1 MTPSMSWNL
10 STILEKTMKTKNI
23 KKVAILGAGVM
34 GAQIAAHFANAGIPA
49 ILFDLAAKEGP
60 KNGIVDKALA
70 TLKKLKPAPL
80 GNSDV
85 LSLVEAAN
93 YEEDLAKLKQADL
106 IIEAVAERMDIK
118 KSVYDMV
125 EDYIREDAIF
135 TTNTS
140 GLSINE
146 LATVLP
152 DSLQSKFCGVHFFNP
167 PRYMHLVEI
176 IPTENTNQQV
186 ISDLEAVLTT
196 VVGKGVVIAK
206 DTPNFIANRIGVFS
220 IVSTM
225 HHGAQFGLPFETIDA
240 LTGVLIG
247 RPKSAT
253 FRTADVVGL
262 DTLAHTINTMKEG
275 LPDDPWHGHFE
286 QPGWMKG
293 LIERGVLGQKSGAG
307 VYMKKG
313 RDILVLDTEK
323 GDYRAQ
329 NAELDPQVVD
339 ILKKGKP
346 QDRLVE
352 LHALKDSPQA
362 QFLWSIY
369 RDLFHY
375 CATQLE
381 HIADTARDIDFAIRW
396 GFGYGQGPFETW
408 QAFGW
413 QRIASMIE
421 DDIEAGQTMASSPLP
436 TWVKKIDGVH
446 GEDGSYSAADD
457 TFKPRSNAPV
467 YQRQLFPDR
476 LISEQALSA
485 EQAGETLFEDDDIRI
500 WHQGD
505 DIAIASFKTKKH
517 IIAEGVLKGL
527 RKAVAIAEQDFKGLI
542 VWQTEEP
549 FTLGANLAPAA
560 MAIADGQVDAVT
572 DSVDFFQQTSQTLR
586 FSAVPTVMATRGMA
600 LGGGCEFSMSA
611 TSVVAAFETYI
622 GLVEAGVGLL
632 PAGGGLKEIA
642 RRTAS
647 ETFGNDLYPMLE
659 HYFKK
664 VAMAAV
670 AGSALEAKAIGFLK
684 PDTEVVFNPHEILYV
699 AKAKVNYL
707 HDKGYVPPANEQNIK
722 VAGEPGIANMEM
734 ILANMLE
741 GNMISEHDY
750 EIAKR
755 IAIVMCGGY
764 VDAGS
769 LVNEQYLLD
778 LERKYFME
786 LIQMPKTLA
795 RIEHTL
801 KTGKPLR
808 N

>member
-1 MTPSMSWNL
+1 
-10 STILEKTMKTKNI
+10 MKTKNI
-23 KKVAILGAGVM
+23 RKVAILGAGVM

-49 ILFDLAAKEGP
+49 ILFDLAAKEGD
-60 KNGIVDKALA
+60 KNGIVNKALA

-80 GNSDV
+80 GNSKV
-85 LSLVEAAN
+85 LSLIEPAN
-93 YEEDLAKLKQADL
+93 YQDDLDKLQQADL

-125 EDYIREDAIF
+125 EDYINDDAIF
-135 TTNTS
+135 ATNTS

-152 DSLQSKFCGVHFFNP
+152 ASLQSKFCGVHFFNP

-176 IPTENTNQQV
+176 IPTKNTNPAV
-186 ISDLEAVLTT
+186 LSDLEAVLTT
-196 VVGKGVVIAK
+196 VVGKGVIIAK

-225 HHGAQFGLPFETIDA
+225 HHGAQFGIPFETIDA

-262 DTLAHTINTMKEG
+262 DTLAHTITTMKNG
-275 LPDDPWHGHFE
+275 LPDDPWHKHFE
-286 QPGWMKG
+286 HPAWMSA
-293 LIERGVLGQKSGAG
+293 LIEKGALGQKTGAG

-323 GDYRAQ
+323 SEYRAQ
-329 NAELDPQVVD
+329 NAEIDPRVLE
-339 ILKKGKP
+339 IMKKGNP
-346 QDRLVE
+346 QDRLSD
-352 LHALKDSPQA
+352 LHALQDSPQA
-362 QFLWSIY
+362 QFLWSIF

-381 HIADTARDIDFAIRW
+381 YIADTARDIDFAIRW
-396 GFGYGQGPFETW
+396 GFGYHQGPFETW
-408 QAFGW
+408 QASGW
-413 QRIASMIE
+413 NRIVSMIV
-421 DDIEAGQTMASSPLP
+421 DDIDAGKTMASSPLP
-436 TWVKKIDGVH
+436 AWVMKIDGAH
-446 GEDGSYSAADD
+446 ATEGSYSAAESQ
-457 TFKPRSNAPV
+457 FKPRSKAPV

-476 LISEQALSA
+476 LISEQAKHPSN
-485 EQAGETLFEDDDIRI
+485 AGETLFEDDDIRI

-505 DIAIASFKTKKH
+505 EIAIASFKTKKH

-527 RKAVAIAEQDFKGLI
+527 RKAVAIAEKDYKGLV

-560 MAIADGQVDAVT
+560 MAITSGQVDQVEQ
-572 DSVDFFQQTSQTLR
+572 SVDFFQQTSQALR
-586 FSAVPTVMATRGMA
+586 FSAVPTVLATRGMA
-600 LGGGCEFSMSA
+600 LGGGCEFSMSCTA
-611 TSVVAAFETYI
+611 VVAAFETYI

-642 RRTAS
+642 RRTAA
-647 ETFGNDLYPMLE
+647 ETFGKDLYPMLE

-670 AGSALEAKAIGFLK
+670 AGSALDAKEIGFLK
-684 PDTEVVFNPHEILYV
+684 GNTEVVMNPNEILYV

-707 HDKGYVPPANEQNIK
+707 HEKGYVPPANEQNIR
-722 VAGEPGIANMEM
+722 VAGEPAIANMQM
-734 ILANMLE
+734 ILANMKE

-755 IAIVMCGGY
+755 IAIVISGGY

-769 LVNEQYLLD
+769 LVTEQYLLD

-801 KTGKPLR
+801 TTGKPLR

>member
-1 MTPSMSWNL
+1 
-10 STILEKTMKTKNI
+10 MKPKKI
-23 KKVAILGAGVM
+23 RKVAILGAGVM
-34 GAQIAAHFANAGIPA
+34 GAQIAAHFSNAGIPTL
-49 ILFDLAAKEGP
+49 LFDLAAPKGP
-60 KNGIVDKALA
+60 KNGIVNKALA
-70 TLKKLKPAPL
+70 ALKKLKPAPL
-80 GNSDV
+80 GDASV
-85 LSLVEAAN
+85 LGLIEAAN
-93 YEEDLAKLKQADL
+93 YEEDLDKLKGADL

-125 EDYIREDAIF
+125 EDFIADDAIF

-146 LATVLP
+146 LASVLP
-152 DSLQSKFCGVHFFNP
+152 ASLQSKFCGVHFFNP

-176 IPTENTNQQV
+176 IPTNDTNPQV
-186 ISDLEAVLTT
+186 VSDLEAVLTM
-196 VVGKGVVIAK
+196 VVGKGVIIAK

-225 HHGAQFGLPFETIDA
+225 HHGAAFGLPFETIDA

-262 DTLAHTINTMKEG
+262 DTLAHTITTMKNG
-275 LPDDPWHGHFE
+275 LPNDAWLPHFE
-286 QPGWMKG
+286 HPAWMTALIQKG
-293 LIERGVLGQKSGAG
+293 ALGQKTRAG
-307 VYMKKG
+307 VYSKQGK
-313 RDILVLDTEK
+313 DILVLDTEK
-323 GDYRAQ
+323 GEYRKQ
-329 NAELDPQVVD
+329 NAEIDPQVLEV
-339 ILKKGKP
+339 LKKAKP
-346 QDRLVE
+346 QERL
-352 LHALKDSPQA
+352 LKLQALKDSPQA

-381 HIADTARDIDFAIRW
+381 DIADTARDIDFAIRW
-396 GFGYGQGPFETW
+396 GFGYAQGPFETW
-408 QAFGW
+408 QASGW
-413 QRIASMIE
+413 NDIAALIQQ
-421 DDIEAGQTMASSPLP
+421 DISNGLAMANTDLP
-436 TWVKKIDGVH
+436 AWVNEVEGAH
-446 GEDGSYSAADD
+446 MAAGSYSAAESA
-457 TFKPRSNAPV
+457 FKPRSTAEV
-467 YQRQLFPDR
+467 YSRQLFPDR
-476 LISEQALSA
+476 LISESA
-485 EQAGETLFEDDDIRI
+485 QYGETIFENDDFRM
-500 WHQGD
+500 WHQNDG
-505 DIAIASFKTKKH
+505 IAIASFKTKKH
-517 IIAEGVLKGL
+517 IISRDVLDGI
-527 RKAVAIAEQDFKGLI
+527 RKAVAVAEQDYKGLI
-542 VWQTEEP
+542 IWQTEEP

-560 MAIADGQVDAVT
+560 QAIASGQVAAV
-572 DSVDFFQQTSQTLR
+572 DDLVDVFQQTSQSLR
-586 FSAVPTVMATRGMA
+586 FSSVPTVIATRGMA
-600 LGGGCEFSMSA
+600 LGGGCEFSMHV

-647 ETFGNDLYPMLE
+647 ESFAKDLYPMLE

-670 AGSALEAKAIGFLK
+670 AGSAKEAKAWGFLK
-684 PDTEVVFNPHEILYV
+684 PCTDVVFNAHELLHV

-707 HDKGYVPPANEQNIK
+707 ADKGYVAPAEEQNIR
-722 VAGEPGIANMEM
+722 VAGAPAIANMEM

-741 GNMISEHDY
+741 GHMISPHDY
-750 EIAKR
+750 QIAKR
-755 IAIVMCGGY
+755 IAIVISGGY
-764 VDAGS
+764 VDADS
-769 LVNEQYLLD
+769 MVSEQYLLD

-801 KTGKPLR
+801 TTGKPLR

>member
-1 MTPSMSWNL
+1 
-10 STILEKTMKTKNI
+10 MKTKNI

-80 GNSDV
+80 GDSNV
-85 LSLVEAAN
+85 LSLIEPAN
-93 YEEDLAKLKQADL
+93 YQDDLERLKTADL

-152 DSLQSKFCGVHFFNP
+152 ASLQSKFCGVHFFNP

-176 IPTENTNQQV
+176 IPTGNTDQKV
-186 ISDLEAVLTT
+186 VDELEAVLTT
-196 VVGKGVVIAK
+196 VVGKGVIIAK

-262 DTLAHTINTMKEG
+262 DTLAHTINTMKSG
-275 LPDDPWHGHFE
+275 LPDDPWHAHFE
-286 QPGWMKG
+286 QPAWMQA
-293 LIERGVLGQKSGAG
+293 LIEKGALGQKSGAG

-313 RDILVLDTEK
+313 RDILVLDTEQ
-323 GDYRAQ
+323 GEYRPQ
-329 NAELDPQVVD
+329 NAELDPQVLE
-339 ILKKGKP
+339 IMKKGKP

-362 QFLWSIY
+362 QFLWSIF

-408 QAFGW
+408 QASGW
-413 QRIASMIE
+413 NRIVSLIV
-421 DDIEAGQTMASSPLP
+421 DDIDAGKTMASSPLP
-436 TWVKKIDGVH
+436 AWVMKVDGAH
-446 GEDGSYSAADD
+446 GPEGSYSAADA
-457 TFKPRSNAPV
+457 TFKPRSTAPV

-476 LISEQALSA
+476 LISEQADY
-485 EQAGETLFEDDDIRI
+485 GETIFEDDDIRI

-505 DIAIASFKTKKH
+505 EIAIASFKTKKH

-527 RKAVAIAEQDFKGLI
+527 RKAVAIAEQDYKGLI

-560 MAIADGQVDAVT
+560 MAIAAGQVDAVEQ
-572 DSVDFFQQTSQTLR
+572 SVDFFQQTSQTLR
-586 FSAVPTVMATRGMA
+586 FSAVPTVLATRGMA
-600 LGGGCEFSMSA
+600 LGGGCEFSMSC

-642 RRTAS
+642 RRTAKES
-647 ETFGNDLYPMLE
+647 FGKDLYPMLE

-670 AGSALEAKAIGFLK
+670 AGSALEAKQIGFLK
-684 PDTEVVFNPHEILYV
+684 ADTEVVFNPHEILYV

-707 HDKGYVPPANEQNIK
+707 HERGYVAPANEQTIR

-734 ILANMLE
+734 ILANMIE
-741 GNMISEHDY
+741 GHMISEHDY

-755 IAIVMCGGY
+755 IAIVMCGGF

-769 LVNEQYLLD
+769 LVSEQYLLD

>member
-1 MTPSMSWNL
+1 
-10 STILEKTMKTKNI
+10 MKTKNI

-34 GAQIAAHFANAGIPA
+34 GAQIAAHFTNAGIPA
-49 ILFDLAAKEGP
+49 ILFDLAAKEGD
-60 KNGIVDKALA
+60 KNGIVNKAIA
-70 TLKKLKPAPL
+70 NLKKLKPAPL
-80 GNSDV
+80 GDSKV
-85 LSLVEAAN
+85 LSMIEPAN
-93 YEEDLAKLKQADL
+93 YEDDLSRLKEADL

-125 EDYIREDAIF
+125 EDYINADAIF
-135 TTNTS
+135 ATNTS

-176 IPTENTNQQV
+176 IPTANTHQNV
-186 ISDLEAVLTT
+186 VDDLEAVLTT
-196 VVGKGVVIAK
+196 VVGKGVIIAK

-225 HHGAQFGLPFETIDA
+225 YHGAQFGIPFETIDA

-262 DTLAHTINTMKEG
+262 DTLAHTITTMKNG
-275 LPDDPWHGHFE
+275 LPDDPWHQYFVHPE
-286 QPGWMKG
+286 WMTA
-293 LIERGVLGQKSGAG
+293 LIEKGALGQKSGAG

-313 RDILVLDTEK
+313 RDILVLDTHK
-323 GDYRAQ
+323 GEYVAQ
-329 NAELDPQVVD
+329 NTEIDPQVLE
-339 ILKKGKP
+339 IMKKGNP
-346 QDRLVE
+346 QDRLTD

-362 QFLWSIY
+362 QFLWSIF

-408 QAFGW
+408 QASGW
-413 QRIASMIE
+413 NRIVSLIV
-421 DDIEAGQTMASSPLP
+421 DDIDAGKTMASSPLP
-436 TWVKKIDGVH
+436 SWVMKVDGAH
-446 GEDGSYSAADD
+446 SADGSYSAADD
-457 TFKPRSNAPV
+457 TFKPRSTAAV
-467 YQRQLFPDR
+467 YQRQLFPEL
-476 LISEQALSA
+476 LISETADY
-485 EQAGETLFEDDDIRI
+485 GETIFEDDDIRI

-527 RKAVAIAEQDFKGLI
+527 RKAVAIAEKDYKGLI

-549 FTLGANLAPAA
+549 FTFGANLAPAA
-560 MAIADGQVDAVT
+560 MAIAAGQVDAVEQ
-572 DSVDFFQQTSQTLR
+572 SVDFFQQTSQTLR
-586 FSAVPTVMATRGMA
+586 FSAVPTIMATRGMA
-600 LGGGCEFSMSA
+600 LGGGCEFSMNA
-611 TSVVAAFETYI
+611 TGVVAAFETYI

-642 RRTAS
+642 RRTAAES
-647 ETFGNDLYPMLE
+647 FGKDLYPMLE

-670 AGSALEAKAIGFLK
+670 AGSALEAKEIGFLK
-684 PDTEVVFNPHEILYV
+684 ANTEVVMNAKEILYV

-707 HDKGYVPPANEQNIK
+707 HDKGYVPPANEQAIR
-722 VAGEPGIANMEM
+722 VAGEPAIANMEM
-734 ILANMLE
+734 ILANMIE

-755 IAIVMCGGY
+755 IAIVIAGGY
-764 VDAGS
+764 VDADS
-769 LVNEQYLLD
+769 LVTEQYLLD

-786 LIQMPKTLA
+786 LIQTPKTLA

-801 KTGKPLR
+801 TTGKPLR

>member
-1 MTPSMSWNL
+1 
-10 STILEKTMKTKNI
+10 MKTKKI

-34 GAQIAAHFANAGIPA
+34 GAQIAAHFSNAGIPTL
-49 ILFDLAAKEGP
+49 LFDLAAPKGP
-60 KNGIVDKALA
+60 KNGMVNKAIA
-70 TLKKLKPAPL
+70 ALKKLKPAPL
-80 GNSDV
+80 GDASV
-85 LSLVEAAN
+85 LGLIEAAN
-93 YEEDLAKLKQADL
+93 YEEDLEKLKSADL

-125 EDYIREDAIF
+125 EDYIAEDAIF

-146 LATVLP
+146 LASVLP

-176 IPTENTNQQV
+176 IPTNNTNPQV
-186 ISDLEAVLTT
+186 VSDLEAVLTM
-196 VVGKGVVIAK
+196 VVGKGVIIAK

-225 HHGAQFGLPFETIDA
+225 HHGAAFGIPFETIDA

-262 DTLAHTINTMKEG
+262 DTLAHTITTMKNG
-275 LPDDPWHGHFE
+275 LPDDAWLPHFE
-286 QPGWMKG
+286 HPTWMTA
-293 LIERGVLGQKSGAG
+293 LIEKGALGQKTRAG

-313 RDILVLDTEK
+313 RDILVMDTEK
-323 GDYRAQ
+323 GEYRPQ
-329 NAELDPQVVD
+329 NAEIDSQVLE
-339 ILKKGKP
+339 ILKKAKP
-346 QDRLVE
+346 QERL
-352 LHALKDSPQA
+352 LKLQALKDSPQA

-381 HIADTARDIDFAIRW
+381 DIADTARDIDFAIRW
-396 GFGYGQGPFETW
+396 GFGYAQGPFETW
-408 QAFGW
+408 QASGW
-413 QRIASMIE
+413 N
-421 DDIEAGQTMASSPLP
+421 DITALIQQDISNGLAMASTDLP
-436 TWVKKIDGVH
+436 TWVNEVEGAH
-446 GEDGSYSAADD
+446 AAAGSYSAAES
-457 TFKPRSNAPV
+457 TFKPRSTAEV

-476 LISEQALSA
+476 LISEQANY
-485 EQAGETLFEDDDIRI
+485 GETIFENDDFRM

-517 IIAEGVLKGL
+517 IISNDVLDGI
-527 RKAVAIAEQDFKGLI
+527 RKAVSIAEQDYKGLVI
-542 VWQTEEP
+542 WQTEEP

-560 MAIADGQVDAVT
+560 QAIANGQVAAV
-572 DSVDFFQQTSQTLR
+572 DQLVDVFQQTSQSLR
-586 FSAVPTVMATRGMA
+586 FSSVPTVIATRGMA
-600 LGGGCEFSMSA
+600 LGGGCEFSMHVS
-611 TSVVAAFETYI
+611 SVVAAFETYI

-642 RRTAS
+642 RRTAAES
-647 ETFGNDLYPMLE
+647 FGKDLYPMLE

-670 AGSALEAKAIGFLK
+670 AGSAKEAKAWGFLK
-684 PDTEVVFNPHEILYV
+684 PCTDIVFNAHELLHV
-699 AKAKVNYL
+699 AKAKVTYL
-707 HDKGYVPPANEQNIK
+707 ADKGYVSPAEEQNIR
-722 VAGEPGIANMEM
+722 VAGKPAIANMEM

-741 GNMISEHDY
+741 GHMISPHDY
-750 EIAKR
+750 QIAKR
-755 IAIVMCGGY
+755 IAIVIAGGY
-764 VDAGS
+764 VDADS
-769 LVNEQYLLD
+769 MVSEQYLLD

>member
-1 MTPSMSWNL
+1 
-10 STILEKTMKTKNI
+10 MKTKNI

-49 ILFDLAAKEGP
+49 LLFDLAAKEGP
-60 KNGIVDKALA
+60 KNGIVNKALA
-70 TLKKLKPAPL
+70 GLRKLKPAPL
-80 GNSDV
+80 GDSQV
-85 LSLVEAAN
+85 LSLIEPAN
-93 YEEDLAKLKQADL
+93 YQDDLAKLKQADL

-125 EDYIREDAIF
+125 EDYINEDAIF
-135 TTNTS
+135 ATNTS

-152 DSLQSKFCGVHFFNP
+152 ASLQSKFCGVHFFNP

-176 IPTENTNQQV
+176 IPTNNTNQQV
-186 ISDLEAVLTT
+186 VTDLEAVLTT
-196 VVGKGVVIAK
+196 VVGKGVIIAK

-225 HHGAQFGLPFETIDA
+225 HHGAQFGIPFETIDA

-262 DTLAHTINTMKEG
+262 DTLAHTINTMKNG
-275 LPDDPWHGHFE
+275 LPDDPWHAHFE
-286 QPGWMKG
+286 QPAWMSA
-293 LIERGVLGQKSGAG
+293 LIEKGALGQKTGAG

-313 RDILVLDTEK
+313 RDILVLDTDK
-323 GDYRAQ
+323 GEYRAQ
-329 NAELDPQVVD
+329 NAVIDPQVLE
-339 ILKKGKP
+339 IMKKGNP
-346 QDRLVE
+346 QDRLSD
-352 LHALKDSPQA
+352 LHALTDSPQA
-362 QFLWSIY
+362 QFLWSIF

-408 QAFGW
+408 QASGW
-413 QRIASMIE
+413 NRIVSLIV
-421 DDIEAGQTMASSPLP
+421 DDIDAGKTMAASPMP
-436 TWVKKIDGVH
+436 GWVMKVDGAH
-446 GEDGSYSAADD
+446 AADGSYSSAEGA
-457 TFKPRSNAPV
+457 FKPRSTAPV
-467 YQRQLFPDR
+467 YQRQAFPEL
-476 LISEQALSA
+476 LISETADY
-485 EQAGETLFEDDDIRI
+485 GETIFEDEDIRI

-505 DIAIASFKTKKH
+505 QIAIASFKTKKH

-527 RKAVAIAEQDFKGLI
+527 RKAVAIAEKDYKGLI

-560 MAIADGQVDAVT
+560 MAIAAGQVDAVEK
-572 DSVDFFQQTSQTLR
+572 SVDFFQQTSQALR
-586 FSAVPTVMATRGMA
+586 FSAVPTIMATRGMA

-642 RRTAS
+642 RRTAKES
-647 ETFGNDLYPMLE
+647 FGKDLYPMLE

-670 AGSALEAKAIGFLK
+670 AGSASEAKEIGFLK
-684 PDTEVVFNPHEILYV
+684 ADTEVVMNAKEILHV

-707 HDKGYVPPANEQNIK
+707 HDKGYVPPANEQAIR

-734 ILANMLE
+734 ILANMIE
-741 GNMISEHDY
+741 GNMVSAHDC

-764 VDAGS
+764 VDADS
-769 LVNEQYLLD
+769 LVTEQYLLD

>member
-1 MTPSMSWNL
+1 
-10 STILEKTMKTKNI
+10 MKTKNI
-23 KKVAILGAGVM
+23 RKVAILGAGVM

-49 ILFDLAAKEGP
+49 ILFDLAAKEGN
-60 KNGIVDKALA
+60 KNGIVNKALA
-70 TLKKLKPAPL
+70 GLKKLKPAPL
-80 GNSDV
+80 GNSNT
-85 LSLVEAAN
+85 LSLIEPAN
-93 YEEDLAKLKQADL
+93 YQDDLEKLKQADL

-125 EDYIREDAIF
+125 EDFVNEDAIF

-152 DSLQSKFCGVHFFNP
+152 ASLQSKFCGVHFFNP

-176 IPTENTNQQV
+176 IPTDNTNPQV
-186 ISDLEAVLTT
+186 VSELESVLTS
-196 VVGKGVVIAK
+196 VVGKGVIIAK

-220 IVSTM
+220 MVSTM
-225 HHGAQFGLPFETIDA
+225 YHGAQFGIPFETIDA

-262 DTLAHTINTMKEG
+262 DTLAHTINTMKVG
-275 LPDDPWHGHFE
+275 LPDDPWHAHFE
-286 QPGWMKG
+286 QPTWMQA
-293 LIERGVLGQKSGAG
+293 LIEKGALGQKSGAG

-313 RDILVLDTEK
+313 RDILVLDTDK
-323 GDYRAQ
+323 GEYRAQ
-329 NAELDPQVVD
+329 HVEIDPRVLE
-339 ILKKGKP
+339 IMKKGNP
-346 QDRLVE
+346 QDRLSD
-352 LHALKDSPQA
+352 LHALTDSPQA
-362 QFLWSIY
+362 QFLWSIF

-375 CATQLE
+375 CASQLE

-408 QAFGW
+408 QASGW
-413 QRIASMIE
+413 NRIVSLIV
-421 DDIEAGQTMASSPLP
+421 DDIDAGKTMASSPMP
-436 TWVKKIDGVH
+436 GWVMKVDGAH
-446 GEDGSYSAADD
+446 AADGSYSAAENCM
-457 TFKPRSNAPV
+457 KARSKAAV
-467 YQRQLFPDR
+467 YDRQLFPDL
-476 LISEQALSA
+476 LISEQPNF
-485 EQAGETLFEDDDIRI
+485 GETIFEDDDIRV

-505 DIAIASFKTKKH
+505 NIAIASFKTKKH

-527 RKAVAIAEQDFKGLI
+527 RQAVSIAEKDYKGLI

-560 MAIADGQVDAVT
+560 MAISAGQVDAVER
-572 DSVDFFQQTSQTLR
+572 SVDFFQQTSQTLR
-586 FSAVPTVMATRGMA
+586 FSAVPTIMATRGMA

-642 RRTAS
+642 RRTAKES
-647 ETFGNDLYPMLE
+647 FGKDLYPMLE

-670 AGSALEAKAIGFLK
+670 AGSAAEAKEIGFLK
-684 PDTEVVFNPHEILYV
+684 ADTEVVMNAKEILHV

-707 HDKGYVPPANEQNIK
+707 HEKGYVAPANEQTIR
-722 VAGEPGIANMEM
+722 VAGEPAIANMEM
-734 ILANMLE
+734 ILANMAE
-741 GNMISEHDY
+741 GNMVSEHDY
-750 EIAKR
+750 QIAKR
-755 IAIVMCGGY
+755 IAIVIAGGY
-764 VDAGS
+764 VDADS
-769 LVNEQYLLD
+769 LVTEQYL
-778 LERKYFME
+778 
-786 LIQMPKTLA
+786 
-795 RIEHTL
+795 
-801 KTGKPLR
+801 
-808 N
+808 

>member
-1 MTPSMSWNL
+1 
-10 STILEKTMKTKNI
+10 MKTKNI

-49 ILFDLAAKEGP
+49 LLFDLAAKEGP
-60 KNGIVDKALA
+60 KNGIVNKALA
-70 TLKKLKPAPL
+70 GLRKLKPAPL
-80 GNSDV
+80 GDSQV
-85 LSLVEAAN
+85 LSLIEPAN
-93 YEEDLAKLKQADL
+93 YQDDLAKLKQADL

-125 EDYIREDAIF
+125 EDYINEDAIF
-135 TTNTS
+135 ATNTS

-152 DSLQSKFCGVHFFNP
+152 DSLQTKFCGVHFFNP

-176 IPTENTNQQV
+176 IPTNNTDNKV
-186 ISDLEAVLTT
+186 VSDLEAVLTT
-196 VVGKGVVIAK
+196 VVGKGVIIAK

-225 HHGAQFGLPFETIDA
+225 HHGAQFGIPFETIDA
-240 LTGVLIG
+240 LTGVMIG

-262 DTLAHTINTMKEG
+262 DTLAHTINTMKNG
-275 LPDDPWHGHFE
+275 LPDDPWHAHFE
-286 QPGWMKG
+286 QPDWMQG
-293 LIERGVLGQKSGAG
+293 LIAKGALGQKTRAG
-307 VYMKKG
+307 VYTKKG
-313 RDILVLDTEK
+313 REILVLDTEK
-323 GDYRAQ
+323 GEYRAQ
-329 NAELDPQVVD
+329 HVELDPQVVE

-346 QDRLVE
+346 QDRLV
-352 LHALKDSPQA
+352 ALQALSDSPQA
-362 QFLWSIY
+362 QFLWSIF

-413 QRIASMIE
+413 NRIVSMIV
-421 DDIEAGQTMASSPLP
+421 DDIDAGKTMASSPLP
-436 TWVKKIDGVH
+436 SWVMKIDGAH
-446 GEDGSYSAADD
+446 GPEGSYSAAEDC
-457 TFKPRSNAPV
+457 FKPRSTAEV

-476 LISEQALSA
+476 LISEQASY
-485 EQAGETLFEDDDIRI
+485 GETIFEDDDIRV

-505 DIAIASFKTKKH
+505 EIAIASFKTKKH

-527 RKAVAIAEQDFKGLI
+527 RKAVKIAEEDYKGLI

-560 MAIADGQVDAVT
+560 MAIGAGQVDAVEQ
-572 DSVDFFQQTSQTLR
+572 SVDFFQQTSQALR
-586 FSAVPTVMATRGMA
+586 FSNVPTIMATRGMA

-647 ETFGNDLYPMLE
+647 ESFGKDLYPMLE

-670 AGSALEAKAIGFLK
+670 AGSALEAKNIGFLK
-684 PDTEVVFNPHEILYV
+684 PCTEIVFNSHEILHV

-707 HDKGYVPPANEQNIK
+707 HNKGYMPPANEQNIR
-722 VAGEPGIANMEM
+722 VAGEPAIANMQM
-734 ILANMLE
+734 ILANMIE

-755 IAIVMCGGY
+755 IAIVIAGGY
-764 VDAGS
+764 VDADS
-769 LVNEQYLLD
+769 LVTEQYLLD

-801 KTGKPLR
+801 TTGKPLR

>member
-1 MTPSMSWNL
+1 
-10 STILEKTMKTKNI
+10 MKTKNI
-23 KKVAILGAGVM
+23 RKVAILGAGVM
-34 GAQIAAHFANAGIPA
+34 GAQIAAHFANAGTPA
-49 ILFDLAAKEGP
+49 ILFDLAAKDGD
-60 KNGIVDKALA
+60 KNGIVNNALK

-80 GNSDV
+80 GNGSV
-85 LSLVEAAN
+85 LSLIEPAN
-93 YEEDLAKLKQADL
+93 YEDDLAKLKQADL

-125 EDYIREDAIF
+125 EDYINEDAIF
-135 TTNTS
+135 ATNTS

-152 DSLQSKFCGVHFFNP
+152 ASLQSKFCGVHFFNP

-176 IPTENTNQQV
+176 IPIESTSEQV
-186 ISDLEAVLTT
+186 VNDLEAVLTT
-196 VVGKGVVIAK
+196 VVGKGVIIAK

-225 HHGAQFGLPFETIDA
+225 YHGAQFGIPFETIDA

-262 DTLAHTINTMKEG
+262 DTLAHTINTMKNG
-275 LPDDPWHGHFE
+275 LPDDPWHAYFD
-286 QPGWMKG
+286 QPDWMST
-293 LIERGVLGQKSGAG
+293 LIEKGALGQKSGAG

-323 GDYRAQ
+323 GEYRAQ
-329 NAELDPQVVD
+329 DAAIDPAVLD
-339 ILKKGKP
+339 IMKKGKP
-346 QDRLVE
+346 QDRLKD

-362 QFLWSIY
+362 QFLWSIF

-408 QAFGW
+408 QASGW
-413 QRIASMIE
+413 NHIVSLIV
-421 DDIEAGQTMASSPLP
+421 DDIDAGKTMASSPLP
-436 TWVKKIDGVH
+436 AWVMKVEGAH
-446 GEDGSYSAADD
+446 AAEGSYSAAEA
-457 TFKPRSNAPV
+457 TFKPRSSAAV
-467 YQRQLFPDR
+467 YERQLFPEL
-476 LISEQALSA
+476 LISEQADY
-485 EQAGETLFEDDDIRI
+485 GETIFEDDDIRI

-505 DIAIASFKTKKH
+505 EIAIASFKTKKH

-527 RKAVAIAEQDFKGLI
+527 RKAVKIAETDYKGLI

-549 FTLGANLAPAA
+549 FSLGANLAPAA
-560 MAIADGQVDAVT
+560 MAIADGQVDQVEQ
-572 DSVDFFQQTSQTLR
+572 SVDFFQQTSQALR
-586 FSAVPTVMATRGMA
+586 FSAVPTVIATRGMA

-611 TSVVAAFETYI
+611 TAVVAAFETYI

-642 RRTAS
+642 RRTAA

-670 AGSALEAKAIGFLK
+670 AGSAAEAKEIGFLK
-684 PDTEVVFNPHEILYV
+684 ANTEVVMNAKEILYV

-707 HDKGYVPPANEQNIK
+707 HDRGYVPPANEQAIK
-722 VAGEPGIANMEM
+722 VAGEPAIANMEM

-741 GNMISEHDY
+741 GHMISAHDY

-755 IAIVMCGGY
+755 IAIVIAGGY

-769 LVNEQYLLD
+769 LVTEQYLLD

>member
-1 MTPSMSWNL
+1 
-10 STILEKTMKTKNI
+10 MKTKNI
-23 KKVAILGAGVM
+23 RKVAILGAGVM

-49 ILFDLAAKEGP
+49 ILFDLAAKEGD
-60 KNGIVDKALA
+60 KNGIVNNAIKNLR
-70 TLKKLKPAPL
+70 KLKPAPI
-80 GNSDV
+80 GDSSV
-85 LSLVEAAN
+85 LSLIEPAN
-93 YEEDLAKLKQADL
+93 YEDDLTKLKQADL

-125 EDYIREDAIF
+125 EDYINEDAIF
-135 TTNTS
+135 ATNTS

-152 DSLQSKFCGVHFFNP
+152 ASLQSKFCGVHFFNP
-167 PRYMHLVEI
+167 PRYMQLVEV
-176 IPTENTNQQV
+176 IPIDSTSSQV
-186 ISDLEAVLTT
+186 VKNLEAVLTT
-196 VVGKGVVIAK
+196 VVGKGVIIAK

-225 HHGAQFGLPFETIDA
+225 YHGAQFGLPFETIDA

-262 DTLAHTINTMKEG
+262 DTLAHTITTMKNG
-275 LPDDPWHGHFE
+275 LPDDPWHEYFKH
-286 QPGWMKG
+286 PAWMTA
-293 LIERGVLGQKSGAG
+293 LIEKGALGQKTRAG

-323 GDYRAQ
+323 GEYRPQ
-329 NAELDPQVVD
+329 NTEIDPQVMA
-339 ILKKGKP
+339 IMKKGNP
-346 QDRLVE
+346 QDRLAD
-352 LHALKDSPQA
+352 LRALKDSPQA
-362 QFLWSIY
+362 QFLWSIF

-408 QAFGW
+408 QISGW
-413 QRIASMIE
+413 NRIVSMIV
-421 DDIEAGQTMASSPLP
+421 DDIDAGKTMSPSALP
-436 TWVKKIDGVH
+436 SWVMKVDGAH
-446 GEDGSYSAADD
+446 DTDGSYSAAEGK
-457 TFKPRSNAPV
+457 FKPRSDAAV
-467 YQRQLFPDR
+467 YQRQLFPEL
-476 LISEQALSA
+476 LISEQANY
-485 EQAGETLFEDDDIRI
+485 GETLFEDDDIRI

-527 RKAVAIAEQDFKGLI
+527 RKAIEIAEKDYKGLV

-549 FTLGANLAPAA
+549 FSLGANLAPAA
-560 MAIADGQVDAVT
+560 MAIADGQVEQVEQ
-572 DSVDFFQQTSQTLR
+572 SVDYFQQTSQALR
-586 FSAVPTVMATRGMA
+586 FSAVPTVIATRGMA

-611 TSVVAAFETYI
+611 SAVVAAFETYI

-632 PAGGGLKEIA
+632 PAGGGLKEIT
-642 RRTAS
+642 RRTAHES
-647 ETFGNDLYPMLE
+647 FGKDLYPMLE

-670 AGSALEAKAIGFLK
+670 AGSALEAKSIGFLK
-684 PDTEVVFNPHEILYV
+684 PNTEVVMNAKEVLYV

-707 HDKGYVPPANEQNIK
+707 HDTGYVPPANEQAIR
-722 VAGEPGIANMEM
+722 VAGEPAIANMEM

-750 EIAKR
+750 AIAKR
-755 IAIVMCGGY
+755 IAIVIAGGY
-764 VDAGS
+764 VDADS
-769 LVNEQYLLD
+769 LVTEQYLLD

>member
-1 MTPSMSWNL
+1 
-10 STILEKTMKTKNI
+10 MKTKNI
-23 KKVAILGAGVM
+23 RKVAILGAGVM

-60 KNGIVDKALA
+60 KNGIVNKALA
-70 TLKKLKPAPL
+70 SLKKLKPAPL
-80 GNSDV
+80 GDSKV
-85 LSLVEAAN
+85 LSLIEPAN
-93 YEEDLAKLKQADL
+93 YQDDLDKLKQADL

-125 EDYIREDAIF
+125 ENYINEDAIF
-135 TTNTS
+135 ATNTS

-152 DSLQSKFCGVHFFNP
+152 ASLQSKFCGVHFFNP

-176 IPTENTNQQV
+176 IPTNNTDNQV
-186 ISDLEAVLTT
+186 VSDLETVLTT
-196 VVGKGVVIAK
+196 VVGKGVIIAK

-225 HHGAQFGLPFETIDA
+225 HHGAQFGIPFETIDA
-240 LTGVLIG
+240 LTGALIG

-262 DTLAHTINTMKEG
+262 DTLAHTINTMKNG
-275 LPDDPWHGHFE
+275 LPDDPWNTHFE
-286 QPGWMKG
+286 QPAWMQALIAKG
-293 LIERGVLGQKSGAG
+293 ALGQKTRAG

-313 RDILVLDTEK
+313 RDILVLDTEQ
-323 GDYRAQ
+323 GEYRTQ
-329 NAELDPQVVD
+329 NVELDPRVVE
-339 ILKKGKP
+339 IMKKGNP
-346 QDRLVE
+346 QESLTDLQ
-352 LHALKDSPQA
+352 ALSDSPQA

-396 GFGYGQGPFETW
+396 GFGYAMGPFETW
-408 QAFGW
+408 QASGW
-413 QRIASMIE
+413 NRIVSMIV
-421 DDIEAGQTMASSPLP
+421 DDIDAGKTMASSSMPS
-436 TWVKKIDGVH
+436 WVMKVDGAH
-446 GEDGSYSAADD
+446 GTEGSYSAAED
-457 TFKPRSNAPV
+457 TFKPRSTAAV

-476 LISEQALSA
+476 LISEQARHPSNS
-485 EQAGETLFEDDDIRI
+485 GETIFEDDDIRI

-505 DIAIASFKTKKH
+505 EIAIASFKTKKH

-527 RKAVAIAEQDFKGLI
+527 RKAVTIAEKDYKGLI

-560 MAIADGQVDAVT
+560 MAITNGQVDLVEQ
-572 DSVDFFQQTSQTLR
+572 SVDFFQQTSQALR
-586 FSAVPTVMATRGMA
+586 FSSVPTIMATRGMA

-642 RRTAS
+642 RRTANES
-647 ETFGNDLYPMLE
+647 FGKDLYPMLE

-670 AGSALEAKAIGFLK
+670 AGSALEAKQIGFLK
-684 PDTEVVFNPHEILYV
+684 PCTDIVFNPHEILHV

-707 HDKGYVPPANEQNIK
+707 HDKGYAAPANEQNIR
-722 VAGEPGIANMEM
+722 VAGEPAIANMEM
-734 ILANMLE
+734 ILANMIE
-741 GNMISEHDY
+741 GNMISMHDY

-755 IAIVMCGGY
+755 IAIVMAGGY
-764 VDAGS
+764 VDSDS
-769 LVNEQYLLD
+769 LVTEQYLLD

-801 KTGKPLR
+801 TTGKPLR

>member
-1 MTPSMSWNL
+1 
-10 STILEKTMKTKNI
+10 MKLKKI

-34 GAQIAAHFANAGIPA
+34 GAQIAAHFSNAGIPTL
-49 ILFDLAAKEGP
+49 LFDLAATKGP
-60 KNGIVDKALA
+60 KNGIVNKALA
-70 TLKKLKPAPL
+70 GLKKLKPAPL
-80 GNSDV
+80 GDASV
-85 LSLVEAAN
+85 LGLIEAAN
-93 YEEDLAKLKQADL
+93 YEEDLAKLKSADL

-125 EDYIREDAIF
+125 EDYIAEDAIF

-146 LATVLP
+146 LASVLP
-152 DSLQSKFCGVHFFNP
+152 ASLQSKFCGVHFFNP

-176 IPTENTNQQV
+176 IPTNNTNPQV
-186 ISDLEAVLTT
+186 ISDLEAVLTM
-196 VVGKGVVIAK
+196 VVGKGVIIAK

-225 HHGAQFGLPFETIDA
+225 HHGAAFGIPFETIDA

-262 DTLAHTINTMKEG
+262 DTLAHTITTMKNG
-275 LPDDPWHGHFE
+275 LPDDAWQPHFE
-286 QPGWMKG
+286 HPAWMTA
-293 LIERGVLGQKSGAG
+293 LIEKGALGQKTRAG

-313 RDILVLDTEK
+313 KDILVMDTEQ
-323 GDYRAQ
+323 GEYRPQ
-329 NAELDPQVVD
+329 NAEIDPQVLE

-346 QDRLVE
+346 QERL
-352 LHALKDSPQA
+352 LKLQALKDSPQA

-381 HIADTARDIDFAIRW
+381 DIADSARDIDFAIRW
-396 GFGYGQGPFETW
+396 GFGYAQGPFETW
-408 QAFGW
+408 QASGW
-413 QRIASMIE
+413 NDIAALIQQ
-421 DDIEAGQTMASSPLP
+421 DISNGLAMANTDLP
-436 TWVKKIDGVH
+436 AWVNEVEGAH
-446 GEDGSYSAADD
+446 MAAGSYSAAEN
-457 TFKPRSNAPV
+457 TFIPRSNAEV
-467 YQRQLFPDR
+467 YSRQLFPDR
-476 LISEQALSA
+476 LISEQANY
-485 EQAGETLFEDDDIRI
+485 GETIFENDDFRM

-505 DIAIASFKTKKH
+505 GIAIASFKTKKH
-517 IIAEGVLKGL
+517 IISRDVLDGI
-527 RKAVAIAEQDFKGLI
+527 RKAVSIAEQDYKGLI
-542 VWQTEEP
+542 IWQTEEP

-560 MAIADGQVDAVT
+560 QAIASGQVAQ
-572 DSVDFFQQTSQTLR
+572 VDELVDVFQQTSQSLR
-586 FSAVPTVMATRGMA
+586 FSSVPTVIAVRGMA
-600 LGGGCEFSMSA
+600 LGGGCEFSMQVS
-611 TSVVAAFETYI
+611 SVVAAFETYI

-642 RRTAS
+642 RRTAAES
-647 ETFGNDLYPMLE
+647 FGKDLYPMLE

-670 AGSALEAKAIGFLK
+670 AGSGTEAKAWGFLK
-684 PDTEVVFNPHEILYV
+684 PCTDIVFNAHELLHV
-699 AKAKVNYL
+699 AKAKVTYL
-707 HDKGYVPPANEQNIK
+707 ADKGYVSPAEEQNIR
-722 VAGEPGIANMEM
+722 VAGKPAIANMEM

-741 GNMISEHDY
+741 GHMISPHDY
-750 EIAKR
+750 QIAKR
-755 IAIVMCGGY
+755 IAIVIAGGY
-764 VDAGS
+764 VDADS
-769 LVNEQYLLD
+769 MVSEQYLLD

-801 KTGKPLR
+801 TTGKPLR

>member
-1 MTPSMSWNL
+1 MIPFIILNS
-10 STILEKTMKTKNI
+10 STISEATMKTKNI
-23 KKVAILGAGVM
+23 RKVAILGAGVM

-49 ILFDLAAKEGP
+49 ILFDLAAKTGD
-60 KNGIVDKALA
+60 KNGIVNKAMA

-80 GNSDV
+80 GDSQV
-85 LSLVEAAN
+85 LSLIEPAN
-93 YEEDLAKLKQADL
+93 YDDDLAKLKQADL

-118 KSVYDMV
+118 KAVYDMV
-125 EDYIREDAIF
+125 EDHINEDAIF
-135 TTNTS
+135 ATNTS

-152 DSLQSKFCGVHFFNP
+152 ASLQSKFCGVHFFNP

-176 IPTENTNQQV
+176 IPTSNTKQQV
-186 ISDLEAVLTT
+186 VDDLEAVLTT

-262 DTLAHTINTMKEG
+262 DTLAHTINTMKNG
-275 LPDDPWHGHFE
+275 LPDDPWHPHFE
-286 QPGWMKG
+286 QPAWMQA
-293 LIERGVLGQKSGAG
+293 LIEQGALGQKTGAG
-307 VYMKKG
+307 VYQKKG

-323 GDYRAQ
+323 GAYRAQ
-329 NAELDPQVVD
+329 NAELDPQVLA
-339 ILKKGKP
+339 IIKEGKP
-346 QDRLVE
+346 QDQLV
-352 LHALKDSPQA
+352 ALQALSDSPQA
-362 QFLWSIY
+362 QFLWSIF

-375 CATQLE
+375 CATQLGD
-381 HIADTARDIDFAIRW
+381 IADTARDIDFAIRW

-408 QAFGW
+408 QASGW
-413 QRIASMIE
+413 DRIAAMIQS
-421 DDIEAGQTMASSPLP
+421 DIEAGKTMASSPLP
-436 TWVKKIDGVH
+436 AWVSEVSGAH
-446 GEDGSYSAADD
+446 GPEGSYSAAEGS
-457 TFKPRSNAPV
+457 FKPRSTAAV

-476 LISEQALSA
+476 LISEQASY
-485 EQAGETLFEDDDIRI
+485 GETLFEDDDIRV

-505 DIAIASFKTKKH
+505 EIAIASFKTKKH

-527 RKAVAIAEQDFKGLI
+527 RKAVAIAEADHKGLI
-542 VWQTEEP
+542 VWQTQEP

-560 MAIADGQVDAVT
+560 MAIAAGQVDAVEQ
-572 DSVDFFQQTSQTLR
+572 SVDFFQQTSQTLR
-586 FSAVPTVMATRGMA
+586 FSAVPTIMATRGMA

-642 RRTAS
+642 RRTAKES
-647 ETFGNDLYPMLE
+647 FGQDLYPMLE

-670 AGSALEAKAIGFLK
+670 AGSALEAKQIGFLK
-684 PDTEVVFNPHEILYV
+684 PCTEVVFNPHEILHV

-707 HDKGYVPPANEQNIK
+707 HDKGYVAPANEQNIR
-722 VAGEPGIANMEM
+722 VAGEPAIANMEM
-734 ILANMLE
+734 ILANMIE

-750 EIAKR
+750 AIAKR
-755 IAIVMCGGY
+755 IAIVMAGGY
-764 VDAGS
+764 VDADS
-769 LVNEQYLLD
+769 LVTEQYLLD

>member
-1 MTPSMSWNL
+1 
-10 STILEKTMKTKNI
+10 MKTKNI
-23 KKVAILGAGVM
+23 RKVAILGAGVM
-34 GAQIAAHFANAGIPA
+34 GAQIAAHFANAGIAA
-49 ILFDLAAKEGP
+49 ILFDLAAKEGA
-60 KNGIVDKALA
+60 KNGIVNKALA
-70 TLKKLKPAPL
+70 GLKKLKPAPL
-80 GNSDV
+80 GQASA
-85 LSLVEAAN
+85 LSLIEPAN
-93 YEEDLAKLKQADL
+93 YQEDLEKLKQADL

-125 EDYIREDAIF
+125 EDYINEDAIF
-135 TTNTS
+135 ATNTS

-152 DSLQSKFCGVHFFNP
+152 SSLQSKFCGVHFFNP

-176 IPTENTNQQV
+176 IPTDNTKADV

-196 VVGKGVVIAK
+196 VVGKGVIIAK

-225 HHGAQFGLPFETIDA
+225 YHGAQFGLPFETIDA

-262 DTLAHTINTMKEG
+262 DTLAHTINTMKNG
-275 LPDDPWHGHFE
+275 LPNDPWHAHFE
-286 QPGWMKG
+286 QPAWMQT
-293 LIERGVLGQKSGAG
+293 LIEKGALGQKTRAG
-307 VYMKKG
+307 VYKKKG
-313 RDILVLDTEK
+313 RDILVLDTES
-323 GDYRAQ
+323 GEYRAQ
-329 NAELDPQVVD
+329 NVELDPRVVD
-339 ILKKGKP
+339 IMKKGQP
-346 QDRLVE
+346 QDRLTD
-352 LHALKDSPQA
+352 LHGLTDSPQA
-362 QFLWSIY
+362 QFLWSIF

-375 CATQLE
+375 CASQLDS
-381 HIADTARDIDFAIRW
+381 IADTARDIDFAIRW
-396 GFGYGQGPFETW
+396 GFGYAQGPFETW
-408 QAFGW
+408 QASDW
-413 QRIASMIE
+413 NRMVSLIV
-421 DDIEAGQTMASSPLP
+421 DDIDAGKTMASSPMP
-436 TWVKKIDGVH
+436 SWVMKIEGAH
-446 GEDGSYSAADD
+446 TADGSYSAAES
-457 TFKPRSNAPV
+457 TFKPRSSAV
-467 YQRQLFPDR
+467 IYQRQLFPDL
-476 LISEQALSA
+476 LISEQGAHA
-485 EQAGETLFEDDDIRI
+485 KYAGETIHEDDDIRI

-527 RKAVAIAEQDFKGLI
+527 RKAVAMAEKDFKGLI
-542 VWQTEEP
+542 VWQTAEP

-560 MAIADGQVDAVT
+560 VAITAGQVDAVEQ
-572 DSVDFFQQTSQTLR
+572 SVDFFQQTSQTLR
-586 FSAVPTVMATRGMA
+586 FSSVPTVMATRGMA

-642 RRTAS
+642 RRTAKES
-647 ETFGNDLYPMLE
+647 FGKDLYPMLE

-670 AGSALEAKAIGFLK
+670 AGSASEAKEIGFLK
-684 PDTEVVFNPHEILYV
+684 ADTEVVINAKEILHV

-707 HDKGYVPPANEQNIK
+707 HSKGYVPPANEQAIR
-722 VAGEPGIANMEM
+722 VAGEPAIANMEM
-734 ILANMLE
+734 ILANMIE

-755 IAIVMCGGY
+755 IAIVMSGGY
-764 VDAGS
+764 VDADS
-769 LVNEQYLLD
+769 LVTEQYLLD

-801 KTGKPLR
+801 TTGKPLR

>member
-1 MTPSMSWNL
+1 
-10 STILEKTMKTKNI
+10 MKTKNI
-23 KKVAILGAGVM
+23 RKVAILGAGVM

-49 ILFDLAAKEGP
+49 ILFDLAAKEGD
-60 KNGIVDKALA
+60 KDGIVNKAIA
-70 TLKKLKPAPL
+70 NLKKLKPAPL
-80 GNSDV
+80 GDSKV
-85 LSLVEAAN
+85 LSLIEPAN
-93 YEEDLAKLKQADL
+93 YEDDLKRLQEADL

-125 EDYIREDAIF
+125 EDYINDDAIF
-135 TTNTS
+135 ATNTS

-152 DSLQSKFCGVHFFNP
+152 TSLQSKFCGVHFFNP

-176 IPTENTNQQV
+176 IPIDSTDQKV
-186 ISDLEAVLTT
+186 VDDLEAILTT
-196 VVGKGVVIAK
+196 VVGKGVIIAN

-225 HHGAQFGLPFETIDA
+225 YHGAQFGIPFETIDA

-262 DTLAHTINTMKEG
+262 DTLAHTITTMKNG
-275 LPDDPWHGHFE
+275 LPDDPWHEFFE
-286 QPGWMKG
+286 HPEWMTA
-293 LIERGVLGQKSGAG
+293 LIEKGALGQKTRAG

-313 RDILVLDTEK
+313 RDILVLDTQSGE
-323 GDYRAQ
+323 YRPQ
-329 NAELDPQVVD
+329 NAEIDPQVME
-339 ILKKGKP
+339 IMKKGNPK
-346 QDRLVE
+346 DRLTA

-362 QFLWSIY
+362 QFLWSIF

-408 QAFGW
+408 QASGW
-413 QRIASMIE
+413 NRIVSLIV
-421 DDIEAGQTMASSPLP
+421 DDIDAGKTMSSSAMPS
-436 TWVKKIDGVH
+436 WVMKVDGAH
-446 GEDGSYSAADD
+446 APDGSYSAAEG
-457 TFKPRSNAPV
+457 TFKPRSTAPV
-467 YQRQLFPDR
+467 YQRQLFPDL
-476 LISEQALSA
+476 LIA
-485 EQAGETLFEDDDIRI
+485 EQANYGETIFEDDDIRI

-527 RKAVAIAEQDFKGLI
+527 RKAVEIAEKDYKGLI

-549 FTLGANLAPAA
+549 FTFGANLAPAA
-560 MAIADGQVDAVT
+560 MAIAAGQVDAVEQ
-572 DSVDFFQQTSQTLR
+572 SVDFFQQTSQTLR
-586 FSAVPTVMATRGMA
+586 FSSVPTIMATRGMA
-600 LGGGCEFSMSA
+600 LGGGCEFSMNA
-611 TSVVAAFETYI
+611 TGVVAAFETYI

-642 RRTAS
+642 RRTAAES
-647 ETFGNDLYPMLE
+647 FGKDLYPMLE

-670 AGSALEAKAIGFLK
+670 AGSALEAKEIGFLK
-684 PDTEVVFNPHEILYV
+684 ENTEVVMNAKEILHV

-707 HDKGYVPPANEQNIK
+707 HDKGYVPPANEQKIR
-722 VAGEPGIANMEM
+722 VAGEPAIANMEM
-734 ILANMLE
+734 ILANMIE
-741 GNMISEHDY
+741 GHMISEHDY

-755 IAIVMCGGY
+755 IAIVIAGGY
-764 VDAGS
+764 VDADS
-769 LVNEQYLLD
+769 LVTEQYLLD

>member
-1 MTPSMSWNL
+1 
-10 STILEKTMKTKNI
+10 MKTKNI
-23 KKVAILGAGVM
+23 RKVAILGAGVM
-34 GAQIAAHFANAGIPA
+34 GAQIAAHFANAGIQA

-60 KNGIVDKALA
+60 KNGIVNKAIA
-70 TLKKLKPAPL
+70 ALKKLKPAPL
-80 GNSDV
+80 GNSHV
-85 LSLVEAAN
+85 LALIEPAN
-93 YEEDLAKLKQADL
+93 YQEDLAKLKQADL

-125 EDYIREDAIF
+125 EDYINEDAIF
-135 TTNTS
+135 ATNTS

-152 DSLQSKFCGVHFFNP
+152 ASLQTKFCGVHFFNP

-176 IPTENTNQQV
+176 IPTQSTGPEV
-186 ISDLEAVLTT
+186 VSDLEAVLTT
-196 VVGKGVVIAK
+196 VVGKGVIIAK

-225 HHGAQFGLPFETIDA
+225 HHGAEFGIPFETIDA
-240 LTGVLIG
+240 LTGTLIG

-262 DTLAHTINTMKEG
+262 DTLAHTINTMKNG
-275 LPDDPWHGHFE
+275 LPDDPWHTHFK
-286 QPGWMKG
+286 QPNWMEA
-293 LIERGVLGQKSGAG
+293 LIEKGALGQKTRAG

-313 RDILVLDTEK
+313 KDILVLDTDK
-323 GDYRAQ
+323 GEYRAQ
-329 NAELDPQVVD
+329 NIELDPRVVE
-339 ILKKGKP
+339 IMKKGKP
-346 QDRLVE
+346 QDRLSE

-362 QFLWSIY
+362 QFLWSIF

-381 HIADTARDIDFAIRW
+381 HIADSARDIDFAIRW

-408 QAFGW
+408 QASGW
-413 QRIASMIE
+413 NRMVSLIV
-421 DDIEAGQTMASSPLP
+421 DDIDAGKTMAASPMP
-436 TWVKKIDGVH
+436 SWVMKIDGVH
-446 GEDGSYSAADD
+446 GADGSYSSADG
-457 TFKPRSNAPV
+457 TFKPRSTAAV
-467 YQRQLFPDR
+467 YQRQLFPDL
-476 LISEQALSA
+476 LISEQAHY
-485 EQAGETLFEDDDIRI
+485 GETIHEDDDIRI

-527 RKAVAIAEQDFKGLI
+527 RKAVEIAEKDYKGLI

-560 MAIADGQVDAVT
+560 QAIADGHVDQVT
-572 DSVDFFQQTSQTLR
+572 ESVDFFQQTSQTLR
-586 FSAVPTVMATRGMA
+586 FSAVPTIMATRGMA

-642 RRTAS
+642 RRTAAES
-647 ETFGNDLYPMLE
+647 FGKDLYPMLE

-670 AGSALEAKAIGFLK
+670 AGSASEAKEIGFLK
-684 PDTEVVFNPHEILYV
+684 ADTEVVMNSKEILHV
-699 AKAKVNYL
+699 AKAKINYL
-707 HDKGYVPPANEQNIK
+707 HDKGYTPPANEQNIR
-722 VAGEPGIANMEM
+722 VAGEPAIANMEM
-734 ILANMLE
+734 ILANMIE
-741 GNMISEHDY
+741 GNMISAHDY

-755 IAIVMCGGY
+755 IAIVIAGGY
-764 VDAGS
+764 VDADS
-769 LVNEQYLLD
+769 LVTEQYLLD

-801 KTGKPLR
+801 TTGKPLR

>member
-1 MTPSMSWNL
+1 
-10 STILEKTMKTKNI
+10 MKTKNI
-23 KKVAILGAGVM
+23 RKVAILGAGVM

-60 KNGIVDKALA
+60 KNGIVNKALA
-70 TLKKLKPAPL
+70 GLKKFKPAPL
-80 GNSDV
+80 GDASV
-85 LSLVEAAN
+85 LSLIEPAN
-93 YEEDLAKLKQADL
+93 YEEDLAQLKQADL

-125 EDYIREDAIF
+125 EDYINEDAIF

-176 IPTENTNQQV
+176 IPTNNTDQKV
-186 ISDLEAVLTT
+186 IDELETVLTT
-196 VVGKGVVIAK
+196 VVGKGVIIAK

-220 IVSTM
+220 MVSTM
-225 HHGAQFGLPFETIDA
+225 HHGAQFGIPFETIDA

-262 DTLAHTINTMKEG
+262 DTLAHTITTMETG
-275 LPDDPWHGHFE
+275 LPDDPWHAHFVHPE
-286 QPGWMKG
+286 WMQS
-293 LIERGVLGQKSGAG
+293 LIKNGALGQKTGAG

-313 RDILVLDTEK
+313 RDILVLDTDK
-323 GDYRAQ
+323 GEYRAQ
-329 NAELDPQVVD
+329 NAEIDPQVMA
-339 ILKKGKP
+339 ILKQGKP
-346 QDRLVE
+346 EDRLTD
-352 LHALKDSPQA
+352 LHALTDSPQA
-362 QFLWSIY
+362 QFLWSIF

-396 GFGYGQGPFETW
+396 GFGYNQGPFESW
-408 QAFGW
+408 QASGW
-413 QRIASMIE
+413 NRIVSMIV
-421 DDIEAGQTMASSPLP
+421 DDIDAGKTMASSPMP
-436 TWVKKIDGVH
+436 SWVMKVDGVH
-446 GEDGSYSAADD
+446 GADGSYSAAEDSY
-457 TFKPRSNAPV
+457 KPRSTAAV

-476 LISEQALSA
+476 LISEQAHY
-485 EQAGETLFEDDDIRI
+485 GETIFEDDDIRI

-505 DIAIASFKTKKH
+505 EIAIASFKTKKH

-527 RKAVAIAEQDFKGLI
+527 RKAVDIAEKDYKGLV

-560 MAIADGQVDAVT
+560 MAIADGQVDAV
-572 DSVDFFQQTSQTLR
+572 DQSVDFFQQTSQTLR
-586 FSAVPTVMATRGMA
+586 FSAVPTIMATRGMA
-600 LGGGCEFSMSA
+600 LGGGCEFSMNA

-642 RRTAS
+642 RRTAKES
-647 ETFGNDLYPMLE
+647 FGKDLFPMLE

-670 AGSALEAKAIGFLK
+670 AGSALEAKEIGFLK
-684 PDTEVVFNPHEILYV
+684 ADTEVVMNAKEILYV
-699 AKAKVNYL
+699 AKAKINYL
-707 HDKGYVPPANEQNIK
+707 HDKGYVPPANEQSIR
-722 VAGEPGIANMEM
+722 VAGEPAIANMEM
-734 ILANMLE
+734 MLANMIE

-755 IAIVMCGGY
+755 IAIVIAGGY
-764 VDAGS
+764 VDSDS
-769 LVNEQYLLD
+769 LVTEQYLLD

>member
-1 MTPSMSWNL
+1 
-10 STILEKTMKTKNI
+10 MKTKPI

-60 KNGIVDKALA
+60 KNGIVLKALA

-80 GNSDV
+80 GDSQV
-85 LSLVEAAN
+85 LSLVEPAN
-93 YEEDLAKLKQADL
+93 YEDDLHKLQQADL

-125 EDYIREDAIF
+125 EDHIREDAIF

-152 DSLQSKFCGVHFFNP
+152 ASLQSKFCGVHFFNP

-176 IPTENTNQQV
+176 IPTDNTDPQV
-186 ISDLEAVLTT
+186 VSELEAVLTT
-196 VVGKGVVIAK
+196 VVGKGVIIAK

-262 DTLAHTINTMKEG
+262 DTLAHTINTMKNG
-275 LPDDPWHGHFE
+275 LPDDPWHAHFE
-286 QPGWMKG
+286 QPAWMQA
-293 LIERGVLGQKSGAG
+293 LIEKGALGQKSGAG

-313 RDILVLDTEK
+313 RDILVLDTAAGE
-323 GDYRAQ
+323 YRAQ
-329 NAELDPQVVD
+329 NAELDPQVLE
-339 ILKKGKP
+339 IMKQGNP
-346 QDRLVE
+346 QDRLV
-352 LHALKDSPQA
+352 ALQALQDSPQA
-362 QFLWSIY
+362 QFLWSIF

-381 HIADTARDIDFAIRW
+381 HIADTARDIDLAIRW

-408 QAFGW
+408 QASGW
-413 QRIASMIE
+413 NRIVSLIV
-421 DDIEAGQTMASSPLP
+421 DDIDAGKTMAASPLP
-436 TWVKKIDGVH
+436 AWVMKVDGAH
-446 GEDGSYSAADD
+446 GPEGSYSAADA
-457 TFKPRSNAPV
+457 TFKPRSQAVV

-476 LISEQALSA
+476 LISEQANY
-485 EQAGETLFEDDDIRI
+485 GETIFEDDDIRI

-505 DIAIASFKTKKH
+505 EIAIASFKTKKH

-527 RKAVAIAEQDFKGLI
+527 RKAVAIAEKDYKGLI

-560 MAIADGQVDAVT
+560 MAIAAGQVDAVEQN
-572 DSVDFFQQTSQTLR
+572 VDFFQQTSQTLR
-586 FSAVPTVMATRGMA
+586 FSTVPTVLATRGMA
-600 LGGGCEFSMSA
+600 LGGGCEFSMSC

-642 RRTAS
+642 RRTAKES
-647 ETFGNDLYPMLE
+647 FGSDLYPMLE

-670 AGSALEAKAIGFLK
+670 AGSALEAKEIGFLRA
-684 PDTEVVFNPHEILYV
+684 DTEVVFNPHEILYV

-707 HDKGYVPPANEQNIK
+707 HDRGYVPPANEENIR

-741 GNMISEHDY
+741 GNMVSEHDC
-750 EIAKR
+750 EIARR

-764 VDAGS
+764 VDADS
-769 LVNEQYLLD
+769 VVNEQYLLD

>member
-1 MTPSMSWNL
+1 
-10 STILEKTMKTKNI
+10 MKTKNI
-23 KKVAILGAGVM
+23 RKVAVLGAGVM

-49 ILFDLAAKEGP
+49 ILFDLAAKEGD
-60 KNGIVDKALA
+60 KNGIVNNAMKGL
-70 TLKKLKPAPL
+70 TKLKPAPL
-80 GNSDV
+80 GDKKA
-85 LSLVEAAN
+85 LSLIEPAN
-93 YEEDLAKLKQADL
+93 YEDDLVKLKEADL

-118 KSVYDMV
+118 KAVYDMV
-125 EDYIREDAIF
+125 EDYIDEDAIF
-135 TTNTS
+135 ATNTS

-146 LATVLP
+146 LSTVLP
-152 DSLQSKFCGVHFFNP
+152 ASLQSKFCGVHFFNP
-167 PRYMHLVEI
+167 PRYMQLVEI
-176 IPTENTNQQV
+176 IPIKSTNEHV
-186 ISDLEAVLTT
+186 VNDLEAILTT
-196 VVGKGVVIAK
+196 VVGKGVIIAK

-225 HHGAQFGLPFETIDA
+225 YHGAQFGIPFETIDA

-262 DTLAHTINTMKEG
+262 DTLAHTITTMKNG
-275 LPDDPWHGHFE
+275 LPDDPWHEYFDH
-286 QPGWMKG
+286 PAWMSA
-293 LIERGVLGQKSGAG
+293 LIEKGALGQKTRAG

-323 GDYRAQ
+323 GEYRAQ
-329 NAELDPQVVD
+329 NAEVDPRV
-339 ILKKGKP
+339 IEIMRKGKP
-346 QDRLVE
+346 QDRLTD

-362 QFLWSIY
+362 QFLWSIF

-381 HIADTARDIDFAIRW
+381 DIADTARDIDFAIRW

-408 QAFGW
+408 QASGW
-413 QRIASMIE
+413 NRIVSMIV
-421 DDIEAGQTMASSPLP
+421 DDIDAGKTMASSPLP
-436 TWVKKIDGVH
+436 SWVMKVEGAH
-446 GEDGSYSAADD
+446 AADGSYSSAED
-457 TFKPRSNAPV
+457 TFKPRSKAAV
-467 YQRQLFPDR
+467 YQRQLFPEL
-476 LISEQALSA
+476 LISETAQAA
-485 EQAGETLFEDDDIRI
+485 EHAGETLFEDDDIRI

-517 IIAEGVLKGL
+517 IIAEGVLKGI
-527 RKAVAIAEQDFKGLI
+527 RKAVAIAEKDYKGLI
-542 VWQTEEP
+542 IWQTEEP

-560 MAIADGQVDAVT
+560 MAVAAGQITEVT
-572 DSVDFFQQTSQTLR
+572 DSVDFFQQTSQALR
-586 FSAVPTVMATRGMA
+586 FSSVPTVLATRGMA

-611 TSVVAAFETYI
+611 TAVVAAFETYI

-642 RRTAS
+642 RRTAAES
-647 ETFGNDLYPMLE
+647 FGKDLYPMLE

-670 AGSALEAKAIGFLK
+670 AGSASEAKEIGFLK
-684 PDTEVVFNPHEILYV
+684 ANTEVVMNAKEILHV

-707 HDKGYVPPANEQNIK
+707 HDRGYVPPANEQKIR
-722 VAGEPGIANMEM
+722 VAGEPAIANMEM
-734 ILANMLE
+734 ILSNMIE

-755 IAIVMCGGY
+755 IAIVIAGGY
-764 VDAGS
+764 VDSDS
-769 LVNEQYLLD
+769 LVTEQYLLD

>member
-1 MTPSMSWNL
+1 
-10 STILEKTMKTKNI
+10 MKTKNI
-23 KKVAILGAGVM
+23 RKVAILGAGVM

-49 ILFDLAAKEGP
+49 ILFDLAAPKGP

-70 TLKKLKPAPL
+70 SLKKLKPPPL
-80 GNSDV
+80 GDSSV
-85 LSLVEAAN
+85 LSLIEPAN
-93 YEEDLAKLKQADL
+93 YEQDLDKLKQADL

-125 EDYIREDAIF
+125 ENHINDDAIF
-135 TTNTS
+135 ATNTS

-152 DSLQSKFCGVHFFNP
+152 SSLQSKFCGVHFFNP

-176 IPTENTNQQV
+176 IPTNDTDAQV
-186 ISDLEAVLTT
+186 ITDLEAVLTT
-196 VVGKGVVIAK
+196 VVGKGVIIAK

-220 IVSTM
+220 IVSTI
-225 HHGAQFGLPFETIDA
+225 HHGAEFGIPFETIDA
-240 LTGVLIG
+240 LTGTLIG

-262 DTLAHTINTMKEG
+262 DTLAHTINTMKNG
-275 LPDDPWHGHFE
+275 LPNDPWHAYFD
-286 QPGWMKG
+286 QPVWMKA
-293 LIERGVLGQKSGAG
+293 LIKKGALGQKTKAG

-313 RDILVLDTEK
+313 RDILVLDAAQGE
-323 GDYRAQ
+323 YRAQ
-329 NAELDPQVVD
+329 NPEVDPRV
-339 ILKKGKP
+339 IEIMKKGKP
-346 QDRLVE
+346 QDRLTD

-362 QFLWSIY
+362 QFLWSIF

-381 HIADTARDIDFAIRW
+381 HISDTARDIDFAIRW
-396 GFGYGQGPFETW
+396 GFGYSQGPFETW
-408 QAFGW
+408 QASGW
-413 QRIASMIE
+413 NHIVSLIV
-421 DDIEAGQTMASSPLP
+421 DDIDAGKTMSDSPMP
-436 TWVKKIDGVH
+436 SWVMKIEGAHDA
-446 GEDGSYSAADD
+446 EGSYSAAEGV
-457 TFKPRSNAPV
+457 FKPRSTAAV
-467 YQRQLFPDR
+467 YNRQLFSDN
-476 LISEQALSA
+476 LISEVSQHPNNS
-485 EQAGETLFEDDDIRI
+485 GKTIFEDDDIRI

-527 RKAVAIAEQDFKGLI
+527 RKAVAIAEKDYKGLI
-542 VWQTEEP
+542 VWQSEEP

-560 MAIADGQVDAVT
+560 IAISSGQVDEVEQ
-572 DSVDFFQQTSQTLR
+572 SVDFFQQTSQTLR
-586 FSAVPTVMATRGMA
+586 FSAVPTIMATRGMA

-642 RRTAS
+642 RRTAKES
-647 ETFGNDLYPMLE
+647 FGKDLYPMLE

-670 AGSALEAKAIGFLK
+670 AGSALEAKKIGFLK
-684 PDTEVVFNPHEILYV
+684 ANTEVVMNAKEILYV

-707 HDKGYVPPANEQNIK
+707 HDKGYVPPANEQNIR
-722 VAGEPGIANMEM
+722 VSGEPAIANMEM
-734 ILANMLE
+734 MLANMIE
-741 GNMISEHDY
+741 GHMISEHDY

-755 IAIVMCGGY
+755 IAIVIAGGY
-764 VDAGS
+764 VDANS
-769 LVNEQYLLD
+769 LVTEQYLLD

>member
-1 MTPSMSWNL
+1 
-10 STILEKTMKTKNI
+10 MKTKNI

-60 KNGIVDKALA
+60 KNGIVNKALA

-80 GNSDV
+80 GDSNV
-85 LSLVEAAN
+85 LSLVEPAN
-93 YEEDLAKLKQADL
+93 YEDDLDKLKEADL

-152 DSLQSKFCGVHFFNP
+152 ASLQSKFCGVHFFNP

-176 IPTENTNQQV
+176 IPTGNTDQKV
-186 ISDLEAVLTT
+186 VDELEAVLTT
-196 VVGKGVVIAK
+196 VVGKGVIIAK

-262 DTLAHTINTMKEG
+262 DTLAHTINTMKNG
-275 LPDDPWHGHFE
+275 LPDDPWHAHFE
-286 QPGWMKG
+286 QPAWMQA
-293 LIERGVLGQKSGAG
+293 LIEKGALGQKSGAG

-313 RDILVLDTEK
+313 RDILVLDTEQ
-323 GDYRAQ
+323 GEYRPQ
-329 NAELDPQVVD
+329 NAELDPQVLE
-339 ILKKGKP
+339 IMKKGKP
-346 QDRLVE
+346 QDRLVA
-352 LHALKDSPQA
+352 LQALKDSPQA
-362 QFLWSIY
+362 QFLWSIF

-408 QAFGW
+408 QASGW
-413 QRIASMIE
+413 NRIVSLIV
-421 DDIEAGQTMASSPLP
+421 DDIDAGKTMASSPLP
-436 TWVKKIDGVH
+436 AWVMKVDGAH
-446 GEDGSYSAADD
+446 GPEGSYSAADA
-457 TFKPRSNAPV
+457 TFKPRSTAPV

-476 LISEQALSA
+476 LISEQAHY
-485 EQAGETLFEDDDIRI
+485 GETIFEDDDIRI

-505 DIAIASFKTKKH
+505 EIAIASFKTKKH

-527 RKAVAIAEQDFKGLI
+527 RKAVAIAEKDYKGLI

-560 MAIADGQVDAVT
+560 MAITAGQVDAVEQ
-572 DSVDFFQQTSQTLR
+572 SVDFFQQTSQTLR
-586 FSAVPTVMATRGMA
+586 FSSVPTVLATRGMA
-600 LGGGCEFSMSA
+600 LGGGCEFSMSC

-642 RRTAS
+642 RRTANES
-647 ETFGNDLYPMLE
+647 FGKDLYPMLE

-670 AGSALEAKAIGFLK
+670 AGSALEAKEIGFLK
-684 PDTEVVFNPHEILYV
+684 ADTEVVFNPHEILYV

-707 HDKGYVPPANEQNIK
+707 HDKGYVPPANEQRIR

-734 ILANMLE
+734 ILANMIE

-769 LVNEQYLLD
+769 VVNEQYLLD
-778 LERKYFME
+778 LERRYFME

>member
-1 MTPSMSWNL
+1 
-10 STILEKTMKTKNI
+10 MKTKNI
-23 KKVAILGAGVM
+23 RKVAILGAGVM

-60 KNGIVDKALA
+60 KNGIVNKAIA
-70 TLKKLKPAPL
+70 ALKKLKPAPL
-80 GNSDV
+80 GDSKV
-85 LSLVEAAN
+85 LSLIEPAN
-93 YEEDLAKLKQADL
+93 YQDDLEKLKQADL

-125 EDYIREDAIF
+125 EDYINEDAIF
-135 TTNTS
+135 ATNTS

-152 DSLQSKFCGVHFFNP
+152 NSLQSKFCGVHFFNP

-176 IPTENTNQQV
+176 IPTNNTDSGV
-186 ISDLEAVLTT
+186 VSDLEAVLTT
-196 VVGKGVVIAK
+196 VVGKGVIIAK

-225 HHGAQFGLPFETIDA
+225 YHGAQYGIPFETIDA
-240 LTGVLIG
+240 LTGTLIG

-262 DTLAHTINTMKEG
+262 DTLAHTINTMKNG
-275 LPDDPWHGHFE
+275 LPDDPWHTHFE
-286 QPGWMKG
+286 QPAWMQA
-293 LIERGVLGQKSGAG
+293 LIEKGALGQKTRAG
-307 VYMKKG
+307 VYLKKG
-313 RDILVLDTEK
+313 RDILVLETEK
-323 GDYRAQ
+323 GEYRAQ
-329 NAELDPQVVD
+329 NVD
-339 ILKKGKP
+339 IDPRVIEIMKEGKP
-346 QDRLVE
+346 QDRLSD
-352 LHALKDSPQA
+352 LHALTDSPQA

-381 HIADTARDIDFAIRW
+381 HMADTARDIDFAIRW

-408 QAFGW
+408 QASGW
-413 QRIASMIE
+413 NRIVSMIV
-421 DDIEAGQTMASSPLP
+421 DDIDAGKTMASSPMP
-436 TWVKKIDGVH
+436 AWVMKVEGAH
-446 GEDGSYSAADD
+446 GADGSYSAAEDR
-457 TFKPRSNAPV
+457 FKPRSSAPV

-476 LISEQALSA
+476 LISEQSHY
-485 EQAGETLFEDDDIRI
+485 GKTIFEDDDIRV

-505 DIAIASFKTKKH
+505 EIVIASFKTKKH
-517 IIAEGVLKGL
+517 IIAAGVLKGL
-527 RKAVAIAEQDFKGLI
+527 RKAVAIAEKDYKGLI

-560 MAIADGQVDAVT
+560 MAIAAGQVDAVEQ
-572 DSVDFFQQTSQTLR
+572 SVDFFQQTSQTLR
-586 FSAVPTVMATRGMA
+586 FSSVPTIMATRGMA

-642 RRTAS
+642 RRTANES
-647 ETFGNDLYPMLE
+647 FGKDLYPMLE

-670 AGSALEAKAIGFLK
+670 AGSALEAKEIGFLK
-684 PDTEVVFNPHEILYV
+684 PCTEIVFNPHEILHV

-707 HDKGYVPPANEQNIK
+707 HDKGYFAPANEQNIR
-722 VAGEPGIANMEM
+722 VAGEPAIANMEM
-734 ILANMLE
+734 ILANMIE

-755 IAIVMCGGY
+755 IAIVMSGGY
-764 VDAGS
+764 VDSDS
-769 LVNEQYLLD
+769 LVTEQYLLD

-795 RIEHTL
+795 RIKHTL
-801 KTGKPLR
+801 TTGKPLR

>member
-1 MTPSMSWNL
+1 
-10 STILEKTMKTKNI
+10 MKTKNI

-60 KNGIVDKALA
+60 KNGIVNKALA

-80 GNSDV
+80 GDSNV
-85 LSLVEAAN
+85 LSLVEPAN
-93 YEEDLAKLKQADL
+93 YEDDLDKLKEADL

-152 DSLQSKFCGVHFFNP
+152 ASLQSKFCGVHFFNP

-176 IPTENTNQQV
+176 IPTGNTDQKV
-186 ISDLEAVLTT
+186 VEELEAVLTT
-196 VVGKGVVIAK
+196 VVGKGVIIAK

-262 DTLAHTINTMKEG
+262 DTLAHTINTMKNG
-275 LPDDPWHGHFE
+275 LPDDPWHAHFE
-286 QPGWMKG
+286 QPAWMQA
-293 LIERGVLGQKSGAG
+293 LIEKGALGQKSGAG

-313 RDILVLDTEK
+313 RDILVLDTEQ
-323 GDYRAQ
+323 GDYRPQ
-329 NAELDPQVVD
+329 NAELDPQVLE
-339 ILKKGKP
+339 IMKKGKP
-346 QDRLVE
+346 QDRLVA
-352 LHALKDSPQA
+352 LQALKDSPQA
-362 QFLWSIY
+362 QFLWSIF

-408 QAFGW
+408 QASGW
-413 QRIASMIE
+413 NRIVSLIV
-421 DDIEAGQTMASSPLP
+421 DDIDAGKTMASSPLP
-436 TWVKKIDGVH
+436 AWVMKVDGAH
-446 GEDGSYSAADD
+446 GPEGSYSAADA
-457 TFKPRSNAPV
+457 TFKPRSTAPV

-476 LISEQALSA
+476 LISEQADY
-485 EQAGETLFEDDDIRI
+485 GETIFEDDDIRI

-505 DIAIASFKTKKH
+505 EIAIASFKTKKH

-527 RKAVAIAEQDFKGLI
+527 RKAVAIAEKDYKGLI

-560 MAIADGQVDAVT
+560 MAIAAGQVDAVEQ
-572 DSVDFFQQTSQTLR
+572 SVDFFQQTSQTLR
-586 FSAVPTVMATRGMA
+586 FSSVPTVLATRGMA
-600 LGGGCEFSMSA
+600 LGGGCEFSMSC

-642 RRTAS
+642 RRTANES
-647 ETFGNDLYPMLE
+647 FGKDLYPMLE

-670 AGSALEAKAIGFLK
+670 AGSALEAKEIGFLK
-684 PDTEVVFNPHEILYV
+684 ADTEVVFNPHEILYV

-707 HDKGYVPPANEQNIK
+707 HDRGYVAPANEQSIR

-734 ILANMLE
+734 ILANMIE

-764 VDAGS
+764 VDS
-769 LVNEQYLLD
+769 
-778 LERKYFME
+778 
-786 LIQMPKTLA
+786 
-795 RIEHTL
+795 RIS
-801 KTGKPLR
+801 GQ
-808 N
+808 

>member
-1 MTPSMSWNL
+1 
-10 STILEKTMKTKNI
+10 MKTKNI

-49 ILFDLAAKEGP
+49 ILFDLAAKDGP

-80 GNSDV
+80 GDSHV
-85 LSLVEAAN
+85 LSLVEPAN
-93 YEEDLAKLKQADL
+93 YQDDLEKLKQADL

-152 DSLQSKFCGVHFFNP
+152 ASLQSKFCGVHFFNP

-176 IPTENTNQQV
+176 IPTGNTNQKV
-186 ISDLEAVLTT
+186 VDELEAVLTT
-196 VVGKGVVIAK
+196 VVGKGVIIAK

-262 DTLAHTINTMKEG
+262 DTLAHTINTMKNG
-275 LPDDPWHGHFE
+275 LPDDPWHAHFA
-286 QPGWMKG
+286 QPAWMQA
-293 LIERGVLGQKSGAG
+293 LIEKGALGQKSGAG

-313 RDILVLDTEK
+313 RDILVLDTEQ
-323 GDYRAQ
+323 GEYRPQ
-329 NAELDPQVVD
+329 NAELDPQVLE
-339 ILKKGKP
+339 IMKKGNP
-346 QDRLVE
+346 QDRLVD

-362 QFLWSIY
+362 QFLWSIF

-408 QAFGW
+408 QASGW
-413 QRIASMIE
+413 NRIVSLIV
-421 DDIEAGQTMASSPLP
+421 DDIDAGKTMASSPLP
-436 TWVKKIDGVH
+436 AWVMKVDGAH
-446 GEDGSYSAADD
+446 GPEGSYSAADA
-457 TFKPRSNAPV
+457 TFKPRSTAPV

-476 LISEQALSA
+476 LISEQANY
-485 EQAGETLFEDDDIRI
+485 GETIFEDDDIRI

-505 DIAIASFKTKKH
+505 EIAIASFKTKKH

-527 RKAVAIAEQDFKGLI
+527 RKAVAIAEEGYKGLI

-572 DSVDFFQQTSQTLR
+572 QSVDFFQQTSQTLR
-586 FSAVPTVMATRGMA
+586 FSAVPTVLATRGMA
-600 LGGGCEFSMSA
+600 LGGGCEFSMSC

-642 RRTAS
+642 RRTAKES
-647 ETFGNDLYPMLE
+647 FGNDLYPMLE

-670 AGSALEAKAIGFLK
+670 AGSALEAKEIGFLK
-684 PDTEVVFNPHEILYV
+684 ADTEVVFNPHEILCV

-707 HDKGYVPPANEQNIK
+707 HDRGYVPPANEQNIR

-734 ILANMLE
+734 ILANMIE

>member
-1 MTPSMSWNL
+1 
-10 STILEKTMKTKNI
+10 MKTKPI

-80 GNSDV
+80 GDSQV
-85 LSLVEAAN
+85 LSLIEPAN
-93 YEEDLAKLKQADL
+93 YEDDLDKLQQADL

-125 EDYIREDAIF
+125 EDHIREDAIF

-152 DSLQSKFCGVHFFNP
+152 ASLQSKFCGVHFFNP

-176 IPTENTNQQV
+176 IPTGNTDPQV
-186 ISDLEAVLTT
+186 VSDLEAVLTT
-196 VVGKGVVIAK
+196 VVGKGVIIAK

-262 DTLAHTINTMKEG
+262 DTLAHTINTMKNG
-275 LPDDPWHGHFE
+275 LPDDPWHAHFE
-286 QPGWMKG
+286 QPAWMQS
-293 LIERGVLGQKSGAG
+293 LIEKGALGQKTGAG

-313 RDILVLDTEK
+313 RDILVLDTEQ
-323 GDYRAQ
+323 GEYRAQ
-329 NAELDPQVVD
+329 NVAIDPRVLEIMKQ
-339 ILKKGKP
+339 GKP
-346 QDRLVE
+346 QDRLRD
-352 LHALKDSPQA
+352 LQALTESPQA
-362 QFLWSIY
+362 QFLWSIF

-381 HIADTARDIDFAIRW
+381 HIADTARDIDLAIRW
-396 GFGYGQGPFETW
+396 GFGYAQGPFETW
-408 QAFGW
+408 QASGW
-413 QRIASMIE
+413 NHIVSLIV
-421 DDIEAGQTMASSPLP
+421 DDIDAGKTMASSPLP
-436 TWVKKIDGVH
+436 AWVMKVDGAH
-446 GEDGSYSAADD
+446 GPEGSYSAAEAS
-457 TFKPRSNAPV
+457 FKPRSTAPV

-476 LISEQALSA
+476 LISEQANY
-485 EQAGETLFEDDDIRI
+485 GETLFEDDDIRI

-505 DIAIASFKTKKH
+505 EIAIASFKTKKH

-527 RKAVAIAEQDFKGLI
+527 RQAVAIAEKDFKGLI

-560 MAIADGQVDAVT
+560 MAIADGQVAAVEQN
-572 DSVDFFQQTSQTLR
+572 VDFFQQTSQTLR
-586 FSAVPTVMATRGMA
+586 FSRVPTVLATRGMA
-600 LGGGCEFSMSA
+600 LGGGCEFSMSC

-642 RRTAS
+642 RRCAQES
-647 ETFGNDLYPMLE
+647 FGPDLYPMLE

-670 AGSALEAKAIGFLK
+670 AGSALEAKEIGFLRA
-684 PDTEVVFNPHEILYV
+684 DTEVVFNPHEILYV

-707 HDKGYVPPANEQNIK
+707 HDRGYVPPANEQHIR

-741 GNMISEHDY
+741 GNMVSEHDC
-750 EIAKR
+750 EIARR

>member
-1 MTPSMSWNL
+1 
-10 STILEKTMKTKNI
+10 MKTKNI

-70 TLKKLKPAPL
+70 TLRKLKPAPL
-80 GNSDV
+80 GDSNV
-85 LSLVEAAN
+85 LSLIEPAN
-93 YEEDLAKLKQADL
+93 YEDDLDTLKEADL

-152 DSLQSKFCGVHFFNP
+152 ASLQSKFCGVHFFNP

-176 IPTENTNQQV
+176 IPTGNTDQRV
-186 ISDLEAVLTT
+186 VDELEAVLTT
-196 VVGKGVVIAK
+196 VVGKGVIIAK

-262 DTLAHTINTMKEG
+262 DTLAHTINTMKNG
-275 LPDDPWHGHFE
+275 LPDDPWHAHFE
-286 QPGWMKG
+286 QPAWMQA
-293 LIERGVLGQKSGAG
+293 LIEKGALGQKSGAG

-313 RDILVLDTEK
+313 RDILVLDTEQ
-323 GDYRAQ
+323 GEYRPQ
-329 NAELDPQVVD
+329 NAELDPQVLE
-339 ILKKGKP
+339 IMKKGKP
-346 QDRLVE
+346 QDRLVA
-352 LHALKDSPQA
+352 LQALKDSPQA
-362 QFLWSIY
+362 QFLWSIF

-408 QAFGW
+408 QASGW
-413 QRIASMIE
+413 NRIVSLIV
-421 DDIEAGQTMASSPLP
+421 DDIDAGKTMASSPLP
-436 TWVKKIDGVH
+436 AWVMKVDGAH
-446 GEDGSYSAADD
+446 GPEGSYSAADA
-457 TFKPRSNAPV
+457 TFKPRSTAPV

-476 LISEQALSA
+476 LISEQAHY
-485 EQAGETLFEDDDIRI
+485 GETIFEDDDIRI

-505 DIAIASFKTKKH
+505 EIAIASFKTKKH

-527 RKAVAIAEQDFKGLI
+527 RKAVAIAEKDYKGLI

-560 MAIADGQVDAVT
+560 MAIAAGQVDAVEQ
-572 DSVDFFQQTSQTLR
+572 SVDFFQQTSQTLR
-586 FSAVPTVMATRGMA
+586 FSSVPTVLATRGMA
-600 LGGGCEFSMSA
+600 LGGGCEFSMSC

-642 RRTAS
+642 RRTAKES
-647 ETFGNDLYPMLE
+647 FGNDLYPMLE

-670 AGSALEAKAIGFLK
+670 AGSALEAKEIGFLK
-684 PDTEVVFNPHEILYV
+684 ADTEVVFNPHEILYV

-707 HDKGYVPPANEQNIK
+707 HDRGYVSPANEQSIR

-734 ILANMLE
+734 ILANMIE
-741 GNMISEHDY
+741 GNMISAHDY

-769 LVNEQYLLD
+769 VVNEQYLLD

>member
-1 MTPSMSWNL
+1 
-10 STILEKTMKTKNI
+10 MKTKNI
-23 KKVAILGAGVM
+23 RKVAILGAGVM
-34 GAQIAAHFANAGIPA
+34 GAQIAAHFANAGIQA
-49 ILFDLAAKEGP
+49 ILFDLAAKEGD
-60 KNGIVDKALA
+60 KNAVVNKAIA

-80 GNSDV
+80 GDPQV
-85 LSLVEAAN
+85 LSLIEPAN
-93 YEEDLAKLKQADL
+93 YDDDLPKLKQADL

-125 EDYIREDAIF
+125 ENHINEAAIF
-135 TTNTS
+135 ATNTS

-152 DSLQSKFCGVHFFNP
+152 ASLQSKFCGVHFFNP

-176 IPTENTNQQV
+176 IPTNNTNQQV
-186 ISDLEAVLTT
+186 IDDLEAVLTT
-196 VVGKGVVIAK
+196 VVGKGVIIAK

-225 HHGAQFGLPFETIDA
+225 YHGAQFGIPFETIDA

-262 DTLAHTINTMKEG
+262 DTLAHTINTMKNG
-275 LPDDPWHGHFE
+275 LPNDPWHVHFE
-286 QPGWMKG
+286 QPDWMQALIAKG
-293 LIERGVLGQKSGAG
+293 ALGQKTGAG

-313 RDILVLDTEK
+313 REILVLDTKQGE
-323 GDYRAQ
+323 YRAQ
-329 NAELDPQVVD
+329 NAAIDPQVLT
-339 ILKKGKP
+339 IIKQGKP
-346 QDRLVE
+346 QDRLTD

-362 QFLWSIY
+362 QFLWSIF

-396 GFGYGQGPFETW
+396 GFGYSQGPFETW
-408 QAFGW
+408 QASGW
-413 QRIASMIE
+413 NRIVSLIV
-421 DDIEAGQTMASSPLP
+421 DDIDAGKTMASTALP
-436 TWVKKIDGVH
+436 SWVMKVDGAH
-446 GEDGSYSAADD
+446 AANGSYSAVEDSI
-457 TFKPRSNAPV
+457 KPRSTADV

-476 LISEQALSA
+476 LISEHANY
-485 EQAGETLFEDDDIRI
+485 GETIFEDDDIRI

-505 DIAIASFKTKKH
+505 AIAIASFKTKKH

-527 RKAVAIAEQDFKGLI
+527 RKAVAIAEKDYKGLI

-560 MAIADGQVDAVT
+560 MAIAAGQVAAVEQ
-572 DSVDFFQQTSQTLR
+572 SVDFFQQTSQTLR
-586 FSAVPTVMATRGMA
+586 FSAVPTIMATSGMA

-642 RRTAS
+642 RRTAKES
-647 ETFGNDLYPMLE
+647 FGHDLYPMLE

-664 VAMAAV
+664 VAVAAV
-670 AGSALEAKAIGFLK
+670 AGSASEAKQIGFLK
-684 PDTEVVFNPHEILYV
+684 PCTEVVFNPNEILYV

-707 HDKGYVPPANEQNIK
+707 HDKGYVAPANEQNIR
-722 VAGEPGIANMEM
+722 VAGEPAIANMEM
-734 ILANMLE
+734 ILANMIE
-741 GNMISEHDY
+741 GHMISEHDY

-755 IAIVMCGGY
+755 IAIVMAGGY
-764 VDAGS
+764 VDADS
-769 LVNEQYLLD
+769 LVTEQYLLD